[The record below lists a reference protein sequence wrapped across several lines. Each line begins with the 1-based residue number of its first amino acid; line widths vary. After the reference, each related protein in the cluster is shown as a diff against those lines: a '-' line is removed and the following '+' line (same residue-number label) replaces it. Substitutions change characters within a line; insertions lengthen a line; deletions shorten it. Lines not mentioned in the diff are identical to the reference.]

1 MANGNQQTEG
11 IDFVLTFS
19 LVVKHPTVMIVLS
32 LAMQYKWSLRQ
43 LDVSNALL
51 HELINEDVYMR

>member
-1 MANGNQQTEG
+1 MANGNQQAEG
-11 IDFVLTFS
+11 IDFVLTFC